1 MSSISVQPYCWA
13 YFSRD
18 SSLNYLKVRYSLIG
32 TPGSGINFH
41 NFNLKSRAQVS
52 IFPLVK
58 TEENHNLQ
66 VIKLFYIYAPIR
78 SMRQQVQHGR
88 YILFP
93 NHIGY
98 NVHEE
103 GAFEWTMD
111 PIPKDHPD
119 ITAHII
125 IPKEIKNQL
134 LSDLAILGITTD
146 FLFCDSLDTVCQGIV
161 DSFKKRY

>member
-1 MSSISVQPYCWA
+1 MCTDTRIESISDFVSLVC
-13 YFSRD
+13 
-18 SSLNYLKVRYSLIG
+18 SLNSSTNMS
-32 TPGSGINFH
+32 TPIRIH
-41 NFNLKSRAQVS
+41 
-52 IFPLVK
+52 
-58 TEENHNLQ
+58 E
-66 VIKLFYIYAPIR
+66 FYIYAPIR

-98 NVHEE
+98 DVHEE

-119 ITAHII
+119 ITARII
-125 IPKEIKNQL
+125 IPKELKKQL

-161 DSFKKRY
+161 DSFKRRY